1 LEKWGTG
8 TLRIIE
14 ACQEQGLDEPTRE
27 HRSGYVVVTFKRPKL
42 DNGISQKTSQKTAKT
57 SQKTSQKIKFGIIE
71 YLKMHPTATRK
82 ELVDGIE
89 GATVYSIKYN
99 LSILRTKGIISH
111 SGPNKGGRWV
121 VNDVT
126 KK

>member
-1 LEKWGTG
+1 
-8 TLRIIE
+8 
-14 ACQEQGLDEPTRE
+14 
-27 HRSGYVVVTFKRPKL
+27 VVTFKRPKL
-42 DNGISQKTSQKTAKT
+42 DKGFSKKTSQKTAKT
-57 SQKTSQKIKFGIIE
+57 SQKIKLDIIE
-71 YLKMHPTATRK
+71 YIKMHPTATRK

-126 KK
+126 KE